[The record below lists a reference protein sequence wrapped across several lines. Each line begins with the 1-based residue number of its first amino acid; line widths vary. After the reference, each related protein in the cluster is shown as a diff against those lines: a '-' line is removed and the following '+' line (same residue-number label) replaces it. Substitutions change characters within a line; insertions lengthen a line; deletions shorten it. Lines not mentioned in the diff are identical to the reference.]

1 MCDSNGC
8 LLNTKR
14 LCPNS
19 SCTYIRC
26 STLSQAEE
34 IISNS
39 VFTKPRTLIFH
50 CGTNDLDNSDENSK
64 VCSDLLK
71 IIDQIKAKYPEC
83 QIILSS
89 LLPRMD
95 NQQPRI
101 NKINQNIKECLKKS
115 NVHFV
120 SHNSVFASHQHFYDS
135 KHLNDYGIKIF
146 AKDLKTAFYYVRNS
160 LVQMAEEQKQKET
173 RNQNGRNYSFDPQT
187 SKSHSNLSTPFQSQQ
202 QQQPPLMNYVPH
214 PISPHVLMAQNLPTT
229 CLLKDLPYLLSTLL
243 LDSSHHQFPSL
254 PHLVSQIT
262 STHRTANPQA
272 NDLYNGNTKPLN
284 SVLPPQLVELI
295 KLMYG
300 YVS

>member
-1 MCDSNGC
+1 MAAY
-8 LLNTKR
+8 LT
-14 LCPNS
+14 PNDYAQIHHVPIS
-19 SCTYIRC
+19 GVQLF
-26 STLSQAEE
+26 LSQAEE

-101 NKINQNIKECLKKS
+101 NKINQNIKEECSKKS

-146 AKDLKTAFYYVRNS
+146 AKDLKTAFYYVRNGS
-160 LVQMAEEQKQKET
+160 VKMSEEQKQKET

-202 QQQPPLMNYVPH
+202 QQRPSLMNYVP
-214 PISPHVLMAQNLPTT
+214 PPNLNFTPRVNGTKPPYYIPPQGFNLPAFNPTSGFIPPPIPQPT
-229 CLLKDLPYLLSTLL
+229 S
-243 LDSSHHQFPSL
+243 PS
-254 PHLVSQIT
+254 
-262 STHRTANPQA
+262 
-272 NDLYNGNTKPLN
+272 
-284 SVLPPQLVELI
+284 LPPQLVELI
-295 KLMYG
+295 KLMSG

>member
-1 MCDSNGC
+1 MF
-8 LLNTKR
+8 R
-14 LCPNS
+14 
-19 SCTYIRC
+19 
-26 STLSQAEE
+26 
-34 IISNS
+34 
-39 VFTKPRTLIFH
+39 FTK
-50 CGTNDLDNSDENSK
+50 
-64 VCSDLLK
+64 
-71 IIDQIKAKYPEC
+71 DQIKAKYPEC

-101 NKINQNIKECLKKS
+101 NKINQNIKEECSKKS

-146 AKDLKTAFYYVRNS
+146 AKDLKIAFYYVRNS
-160 LVQMAEEQKQKET
+160 SVKMSEEQKQKET

-202 QQQPPLMNYVPH
+202 QQRPPLNYVP
-214 PISPHVLMAQNLPTT
+214 PPNLNFTPRVNDTKPPYYIPPQGFNLPAFNPTSGFIPPPIPQPT
-229 CLLKDLPYLLSTLL
+229 SPSFSNYLSA
-243 LDSSHHQFPSL
+243 HQT
-254 PHLVSQIT
+254 V
-262 STHRTANPQA
+262 NPQA